1 MIRSF
6 LIVTVFLLL
15 QSCASKEKV
24 PEGVLPKQK
33 MREVMW
39 DMIRASEFLQGYVFS
54 KDSTIDKVAESQK
67 WNDKIY
73 KIHKTDKATFERSFA
88 YYKAHPLQ
96 MKDMLDTLARKFI
109 TPGAGRY
116 PADSAFKRR
125 DSIRLQHQPTTRP
138 VDSLLRKKFIK
149 KTTPLKPR

>member
-1 MIRSF
+1 MRSF

-15 QSCASKEKV
+15 QSCANNEKV
-24 PEGVLPKQK
+24 PDGILPKQK

-39 DMIRASEFLQGYVFS
+39 DMIRASEFLQSYVFA

-73 KIHKTDKATFERSFA
+73 QMHKTDKATFERSFA
-88 YYKAHPLQ
+88 YYKAHPLL

-125 DSIRLQHQPTTRP
+125 DSLRLHHQSPTGP
-138 VDSLLRKKFIK
+138 VDSLIRKKLIK
-149 KTTPLKPR
+149 KTKPLKPV

>member
-1 MIRSF
+1 MRSF

-15 QSCASKEKV
+15 QSCANNEKV
-24 PEGVLPKQK
+24 PDGILPRQK

-39 DMIRASEFLQGYVFS
+39 DMIRASEFLQNYVFA

-73 KIHKTDKATFERSFA
+73 QIHKTDKATFEKSFA
-88 YYKAHPLQ
+88 YYKAHPLL

-125 DSIRLQHQPTTRP
+125 DSIRLHQSPAKP
-138 VDSLLRKKFIK
+138 VDSLLRKKLIK
-149 KTTPLKPR
+149 KTKPLKTV